1 MKQVISALIV
11 IIIAASLATMGTLA
25 SFSDIETSPGNYFET
40 GSLDLQLADADE
52 YYGAEPLG
60 DSVNMTWDYIAQGY
74 GPNGGLNP
82 DDSLVGTVW
91 LRNVATDDASRLDIS
106 CFTQNFDEEGN
117 PTSDGGK
124 DTAMRIDNL
133 TYTCDITD
141 PTTVVPIV
149 WNDGM
154 SWDTTYI
161 DDTDGDLRITLYD
174 WEQHDICGLA
184 PPAVD
189 SEATLDMVVTY
200 APVDPDQYAGHE
212 TIMTLTFGLFQ

>member
-52 YYGAEPLG
+52 YYGAAPLG
-60 DSVNMTWDYIAQGY
+60 DSVNMTWDYRLQH
-74 GPNGGLNP
+74 PGGMEP
-82 DDSLVGTVW
+82 GQSLVGTVW
-91 LRNVATDDASRLDIS
+91 LRNLGTDDASRLDIS
-106 CFTQNFDEEGN
+106 CFTQNFDAEGN
-117 PTSDGGK
+117 PRFDGK

-141 PTTVVPIV
+141 PTTIVPIV

-154 SWDTTYI
+154 FWNTTYI
-161 DDTDGDLRITLYD
+161 DDMDGDLRITLHD
-174 WEQHDICGLA
+174 WVSHDICGLT

-189 SEATLDMVVTY
+189 SEATLYMVVTY
-200 APVDPDQYAGHE
+200 APIDPDEYAGHE